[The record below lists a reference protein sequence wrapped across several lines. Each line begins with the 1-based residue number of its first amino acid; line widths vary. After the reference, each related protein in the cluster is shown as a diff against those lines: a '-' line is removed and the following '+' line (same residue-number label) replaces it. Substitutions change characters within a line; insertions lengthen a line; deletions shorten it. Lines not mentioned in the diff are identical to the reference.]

1 LSDSV
6 VATCCNNDPFIIG
19 EASYFC
25 YRPTPTRVDESFEL
39 GFIYSGDLGALRFT
53 TDLDTL
59 VSFFLKRF
67 DAKGNSL
74 LFAKSN
80 NLLPF

>member
-1 LSDSV
+1 L
-6 VATCCNNDPFIIG
+6 
-19 EASYFC
+19 
-25 YRPTPTRVDESFEL
+25 
-39 GFIYSGDLGALRFT
+39 IYNGDLGALKFT

-67 DAKGNSL
+67 DANGNSL
-74 LFAKSN
+74 LFEKSN